1 MRSIRLTLGGQPP
14 LFLGIR
20 APKLRALD
28 RDDYPSFRSFSLR
41 KKVFRLL
48 LSLPDIQ
55 LVIFTEYFL
64 FEIFDGE
71 IRPIDR
77 SVSRKEEKKEEEEN
91 KRRKKKRVGRDSAI
105 RQSAVRRKPGMWV
118 KFEITIRYR
127 TEPPLSLPLSLSVC
141 ASALVVVFVFTLT
154 SSSPFLIFS
163 SNRMQFLPN
172 RFENSALAIY
182 IRDHRSKSYS
192 TLWNDSKGLERIEF
206 QRSFG
211 EQFVERRSSTRG
223 SRCNK
228 TAKRVEKQGRTTVTD
243 EREQQQK
250 EEGGRARYRG
260 RPFSRLL
267 APRPK

>member
-1 MRSIRLTLGGQPP
+1 MGQVRNNYTVPHRASSLPPSLSLRVCLRARRGFRVYFNFEFPLPHLFLESNAISSQSIRK
-14 LFLGIR
+14 FR
-20 APKLRALD
+20 A
-28 RDDYPSFRSFSLR
+28 
-41 KKVFRLL
+41 
-48 LSLPDIQ
+48 
-55 LVIFTEYFL
+55 
-64 FEIFDGE
+64 
-71 IRPIDR
+71 
-77 SVSRKEEKKEEEEN
+77 
-91 KRRKKKRVGRDSAI
+91 
-105 RQSAVRRKPGMWV
+105 
-118 KFEITIRYR
+118 RY
-127 TEPPLSLPLSLSVC
+127 
-141 ASALVVVFVFTLT
+141 
-154 SSSPFLIFS
+154 
-163 SNRMQFLPN
+163 
-172 RFENSALAIY
+172 IY
-182 IRDHRSKSYS
+182 TRDHRSKSYS